1 MSYHYCCA
9 PRHRPAFWLPP
20 NPAASDKERGEVILW
35 IDGKPALYASD
46 MEQELYSGLGVFS
59 DEKAVEPAVQK
70 LIESVLRDKIKVVLP
85 SKEKTF
91 DSPECKKLWDQ
102 QIEKAKSIV
111 YAEYFLKQYKGKE
124 VVEFI
129 DTEGKSSF
137 GEIEKIDFSKA
148 QKDLIKEFNVALYPE
163 NVNKTNAV
171 LITANGKP
179 ILIEEGAKT
188 SEEIDEK
195 QQGHPFQTMYHVSSA
210 EAAKK
215 LNLET
220 FAAIYALELWVKK
233 NNIKIE
239 GEYQK
244 KLDDLLASYKPAA
257 IDQCFDIYFNSP
269 SRMDDL
275 KKEVKARWV

>member
-1 MSYHYCCA
+1 M
-9 PRHRPAFWLPP
+9 
-20 NPAASDKERGEVILW
+20 
-35 IDGKPALYASD
+35 
-46 MEQELYSGLGVFS
+46 
-59 DEKAVEPAVQK
+59 
-70 LIESVLRDKIKVVLP
+70 
-85 SKEKTF
+85 
-91 DSPECKKLWDQ
+91 
-102 QIEKAKSIV
+102 

-275 KKEVKARWV
+275 KKEVKARENIDYFEKLKKYIATEADSLREDFKSRGKVPYDELSYYDRLKEIIEKFFHPKK